1 MDGRQLRCFLAVVD
15 HGSVTR
21 AAEALY
27 VSQPSLSQTIRSLER
42 ELGTELFHREG
53 RTLRLSAAGQALL
66 GPARQVQESALE
78 ASDAVRR
85 IQQLEEGRLDIAVTE
100 DLAVDPLADFVAA
113 FRARHAEVWVN
124 VLQADDS
131 EAAAERVRVAEC
143 EVALC
148 SLPVSRSGLTSV
160 ALGSR
165 DLLLV
170 LPPEMPLSERE
181 VVPLSSLGDIPLVAG
196 PLGDVVR
203 DLVESTCAELKV
215 KPKVMVEAGAPAVL
229 PDLVLTGAGGAFLP
243 PGVARSAANQGALV
257 RRTDPPLVQ
266 DFGFVF
272 RNSTLTAPSRA
283 FLMLAQRAHVQARPD
298 TALGFVRSPESAW

>member
-1 MDGRQLRCFLAVVD
+1 MDARQLRCFLAVVD

-21 AAEALY
+21 AAAALY

-42 ELGTELFHREG
+42 ELGTELFHRVG
-53 RTLRLSAAGQALL
+53 RALQLSAAGQALL
-66 GPARQVQESALE
+66 GPARQVQQSALE

-113 FRARHAEVWVN
+113 FRARHAAVWVN
-124 VLQADDS
+124 VLHADDS

-148 SLPVSRSGLTSV
+148 SLPVSRSGLTSI
-160 ALGSR
+160 ALGRR

-170 LPPEMPLSERE
+170 LPPDTPLRERQ

-196 PLGDVVR
+196 PPGDVVR
-203 DLVESTCAELKV
+203 DLVEATCAELKV
-215 KPKVMVEAGAPAVL
+215 KPKVMVEAGVPAVL
-229 PDLVLTGAGGAFLP
+229 PDLVLDGAGAAFLP
-243 PGVARSAANQGALV
+243 PGVARSAAKEGAVV
-257 RRTDPPLVQ
+257 RLTEPPLVQ

-272 RNSTLTAPSRA
+272 RKSTLTAPSRA
-283 FLMLAQRAHVQARPD
+283 FLTLAQRAQVH
-298 TALGFVRSPESAW
+298 AWPHDGDENR